1 MSNFVGRAEHEVK
14 FILNRILNPKI
25 ILEQVP
31 LYYLIPK
38 AEYQILDKE
47 IKQHKFDLAVH
58 KHNGKKIIVEVNYKH
73 GEKAARKWSEIFVPM
88 LQKQG
93 HETLA
98 IHDYECNYLFKPQDY
113 SKHKLTYYD
122 FVDVLNAMITDKIL

>member
-1 MSNFVGRAEHEVK
+1 MTDYIGRAEKEVS
-14 FILNRILNPKI
+14 FILNRLLDPKI
-25 ILEQVP
+25 ILKQVP

-38 AEYQILDKE
+38 VEYQTLDKE
-47 IKQHKFDLAVH
+47 IQQHKFDLAVH

-113 SKHKLTYYD
+113 SKHKLTFGD
-122 FVDVLNAMITDKIL
+122 FQDVINAVVTQKII

>member
-1 MSNFVGRAEHEVK
+1 MTDFVGRAEKEVQ
-14 FILNRILNPKI
+14 FILNRLLAPKI

-38 AEYQILDKE
+38 VEYEILDKE

-73 GEKAARKWSEIFVPM
+73 GEKAARKWSEIFEPM
-88 LQKQG
+88 LRKNE
-93 HETLA
+93 HETLV
-98 IHDYECNYLFKPQDY
+98 INDYECDYLFKPQDY
-113 SKHKLTYYD
+113 SEHKLTFGD
-122 FVDVLNAMITDKIL
+122 FQDVINAMVTQKII

>member
-1 MSNFVGRAEHEVK
+1 MTDFVGRAEKEVS
-14 FILNRILNPKI
+14 FILNRLLAPKI

-38 AEYQILDKE
+38 VEYELLDKE
-47 IKQHKFDLAVH
+47 FKQHKFDLVVH

-113 SKHKLTYYD
+113 SKHKLTFGD
-122 FVDVLNAMITDKIL
+122 FQDVINAMVTQKII